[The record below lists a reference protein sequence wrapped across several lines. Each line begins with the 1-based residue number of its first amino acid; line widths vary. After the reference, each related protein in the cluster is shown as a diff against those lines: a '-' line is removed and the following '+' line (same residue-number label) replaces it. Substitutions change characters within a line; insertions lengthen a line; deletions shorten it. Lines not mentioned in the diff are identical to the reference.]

1 VKTWSIEGAVVTRF
15 TGFGP
20 KALAFFKALKFH
32 QSKAWFDEN
41 RGLYDSDVVEPMVA
55 LLDELTASFAK
66 RKIPLKAD
74 GKRSIFRIN
83 RDVRFAK
90 DKSPYKTH
98 CGAVMTRSGSKMDN
112 GLLYIHIDPEGC
124 FAAGGFHMP
133 EPPDLT
139 KMRKAIA
146 ANGKRFSTMTAAL
159 EKAKLELGAESQ
171 LSRIPRGF
179 EALKDGPLDGA
190 IRLKSFIVEEPL
202 PAKLITSPKLAD
214 ALVDFTRR
222 AEPLLRFGWAA
233 LD

>member
-1 VKTWSIEGAVVTRF
+1 MARF
-15 TGFGP
+15 QGFGP

-41 RGLYDSDVVEPMVA
+41 RALYQNDVVEPMVA
-55 LLDELTASFAK
+55 LLEDLAAAFAK
-66 RKIPLKAD
+66 KKIPLKAD
-74 GKRSIFRIN
+74 GKRSIFRIH

-98 CGAVMTRSGSKMDN
+98 CGAVMTRSGGKMEQ

-124 FAAGGFHMP
+124 FAATGFYMP
-133 EPPDLT
+133 EPPDLLRL
-139 KMRKAIA
+139 RKAIA
-146 ANGKRFSTMTAAL
+146 GNGKGFAAVTSAL
-159 EKAKLELGAESQ
+159 AKGKLELGDDSR

-202 PAKLITSPKLAD
+202 PKKLISTAGLAD
-214 ALVDFTRR
+214 ALVDFTKR
-222 AEPLLRFGWAA
+222 AEPLLRFGWKA